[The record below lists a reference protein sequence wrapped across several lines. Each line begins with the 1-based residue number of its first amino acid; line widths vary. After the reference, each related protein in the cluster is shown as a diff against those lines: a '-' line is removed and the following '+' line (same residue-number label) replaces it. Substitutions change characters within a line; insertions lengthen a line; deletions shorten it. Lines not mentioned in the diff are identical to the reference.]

1 MQVKQLL
8 LKLKAFGLDIAALQN
23 KDTDLQDQIDKLKEQ
38 VGNLDVTEAIQ
49 SEITKA
55 LAEFE
60 KIVDTKDE
68 AVKTAI
74 REEIATTV
82 SELKELINAKA
93 NAEHTHTADE
103 ITETEEKQFVSAEK
117 KQQYDEN
124 TIFNT
129 DMLTVNGL
137 GGIPAGADL
146 NNMPV
151 QDLLTKLLFP
161 YVAPTISASS
171 TPNGGTFEK
180 GNDQTV
186 TNIRANVTKKS
197 EKITKVEV
205 FDGVRSLGVKEGA
218 EVQNGGSFDFPV
230 SETVAANKNF
240 QAKVTDASGKTYS
253 ANTGSFSFVY
263 PYYMGVCSEDAT
275 IDEAL
280 VESLTKKVEAKG
292 NKTHAFTCDY
302 QRMVF
307 AYPKS
312 HGALRSIIDPNNF
325 DVTGTFGR
333 QELNITGL
341 DGTAQTYYVYVNS
354 ASTVSNFSMKFNY

>member
-8 LKLKAFGLDIAALQN
+8 LKLKAFGLDITALQN
-23 KDTDLQDQIDKLKEQ
+23 KDADLQSQIDALKEQ
-38 VGNLDVTEAIQ
+38 VGSLDVSEAIQ
-49 SEITKA
+49 TEIESA
-55 LAEFE
+55 LEAF
-60 KIVDTKDE
+60 KLTVDSKDE
-68 AVKTAI
+68 AVKTEI
-74 REEIATTV
+74 RAEIEETV
-82 SELKELINAKA
+82 QQLTELINAKA
-93 NAEHTHTADE
+93 NAKHTHTADE
-103 ITETEEKQFVSAEK
+103 ITENEEKQFVSAEK
-117 KQQYDEN
+117 KQQYDNN
-124 TIFNT
+124 TIFTT

-137 GGIPAGADL
+137 GGIAAGTDL

-180 GNDQTV
+180 GKDQSV
-186 TNIRANVTKKS
+186 TNIRATVNKKS

-205 FDGVRSLGVKEGA
+205 FDGSRSLGFKEGA
-218 EVQNGGSFDFPV
+218 EVQNGGTFDFPV
-230 SETVAANKNF
+230 TETVTANKNF

-280 VESLTKKVEAKG
+280 VESLTKKVEARG
-292 NKTHAFTCDY
+292 NKTHAFTCNY

-307 AYPKS
+307 AYPKA
-312 HGALRSIIDPNNF
+312 HGALKSIIDPNNF

-333 QELNITGL
+333 QEVSITGL
-341 DGTAQTYYVYVNS
+341 DGTPQAYYVYVNS
-354 ASTVSNFSMKFNY
+354 ASTVSGFNMKFNY